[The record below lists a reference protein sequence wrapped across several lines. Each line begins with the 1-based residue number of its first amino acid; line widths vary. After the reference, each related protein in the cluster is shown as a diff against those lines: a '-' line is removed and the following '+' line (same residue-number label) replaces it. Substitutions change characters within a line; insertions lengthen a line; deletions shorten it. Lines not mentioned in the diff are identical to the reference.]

1 MKTNFK
7 KVIAVLCAIALVV
20 TSMTVYSAST
30 TQASSSG
37 TGNGKVYT
45 VTDGAVDGF
54 DGFTCNGVNILS
66 EVDGYIGFAWG
77 IEVDPA
83 SIKVTIDSEEVATY
97 NAVNHGVFVSYSEF
111 KSLEDGEYAIVVTA
125 TTQTGDK
132 AVTGNATLKIEDQGE
147 TQPAITDPEKVDWD
161 SIAWLGN
168 GTTTQSNLDRFK
180 AYVPSDN
187 PKTLE
192 VVNVQTKNDIDA
204 LYMPNQ
210 DSPADQVEVNGTDIT
225 ADCVIDGAQT
235 FVPVTALTA
244 QQYNIIKI
252 ITVNKIELKAFIYNK
267 TVEGEEPEET
277 TSETTVEETTS
288 ETTVEETTSETT
300 VEETTSETTVEE
312 TTSDTTVEETTSD
325 TTVEETTSET
335 VPEAITMDQELPAP
349 QEDNNYEVG
358 GYTVYVGGW
367 NGSTAIAGVDANDSD
382 HIKVQQKTSNWNDAW
397 GLQIIK
403 KFSGL
408 TAGADYTIEWKI
420 VSESTDGKIKV
431 TNNDADISLTGGEQT
446 LTGTFT
452 ADGDGNGQ
460 FVVGMGWIGVTNPVE
475 FFAPTVKDTEGNVVY
490 PTDED
495 ETEDVTTG
503 EVVTDETT
511 AAPTTAAPTT
521 ATPTTVAP
529 TTAKPTTA
537 APTTAVPKTTK
548 KKVLSKT
555 MVRKAT
561 KKKASKKVSIT
572 FKKVTGA
579 KKYQVQIST
588 TKKFKKV
595 LVRKTVKK
603 VKITITNKKLRNKKK
618 LYVRVKAVGAKKWS
632 KVKKITI
639 KK

>member
-1 MKTNFK
+1 
-7 KVIAVLCAIALVV
+7 
-20 TSMTVYSAST
+20 
-30 TQASSSG
+30 
-37 TGNGKVYT
+37 
-45 VTDGAVDGF
+45 
-54 DGFTCNGVNILS
+54 
-66 EVDGYIGFAWG
+66 
-77 IEVDPA
+77 
-83 SIKVTIDSEEVATY
+83 
-97 NAVNHGVFVSYSEF
+97 
-111 KSLEDGEYAIVVTA
+111 
-125 TTQTGDK
+125 
-132 AVTGNATLKIEDQGE
+132 
-147 TQPAITDPEKVDWD
+147 
-161 SIAWLGN
+161 
-168 GTTTQSNLDRFK
+168 
-180 AYVPSDN
+180 
-187 PKTLE
+187 
-192 VVNVQTKNDIDA
+192 
-204 LYMPNQ
+204 MPNQ

-252 ITVNKIELKAFIYNK
+252 ITVNNIELKAFIYNK
-267 TVEGEEPEET
+267 TVEGEEPEETTSETTVEETTSETTVEET

-460 FVVGMGWIGVTNPVE
+460 FVVGMGWVGVTNSVE

-561 KKKASKKVSIT
+561 KKKAAKKVSIT

-618 LYVRVKAVGAKKWS
+618 LYVRVKAVGAKSGQK
-632 KVKKITI
+632 
-639 KK
+639 